1 MLLFFVKP
9 TLLPMSRTRMALDCT
24 RCALHDHGMATVS
37 SRCWIFQALPERY
50 NLAEQLRPGRTE
62 NWVVSRFAREI
73 TPGDVVYLW
82 QAGSEAA
89 VFGWATVNSPV
100 FEPNLSEGKSSS
112 EASPRSQRVE
122 ILYQARF
129 EPPITRAEIRSHGQL
144 AGLARTHGFKNPPE
158 PPDEPQPASPV
169 VSWDGL
175 SLAAQDCL
183 AWAAASESSYP
194 RVGTRGLLIGLLRTS
209 HPTEADQLLEYV
221 RVRPEDVFDALR
233 QVRPEVQINPTVRT
247 ATPLSTLPML
257 TPNGE
262 QVLSAAFQ
270 LQADPSSQVE
280 LRHLFGA
287 ILQVK
292 RSRAS
297 QVLEMVLEKLVP
309 VEKIREPTPTIF

>member
-1 MLLFFVKP
+1 
-9 TLLPMSRTRMALDCT
+9 
-24 RCALHDHGMATVS
+24 MATVS

-144 AGLARTHGFKNPPE
+144 AGLAILRTAQGTNFRVEPSEARALVELARTHGFKNPPE